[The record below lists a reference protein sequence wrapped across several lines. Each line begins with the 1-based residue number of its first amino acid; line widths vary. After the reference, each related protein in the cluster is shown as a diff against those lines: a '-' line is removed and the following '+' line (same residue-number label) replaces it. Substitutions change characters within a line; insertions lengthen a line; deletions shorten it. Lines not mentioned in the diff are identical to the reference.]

1 MKPRGIRLE
10 SLPNVGLTLAQAVT
24 TRKKKQR
31 QPASSPLAIVVSSV
45 RVNPRRLAK
54 YQSVCGFPETDD
66 VPLTYPHVMAFGL
79 HLQLM
84 IQPEFP
90 FSPVGAVHIKN
101 RIRQQRKIG
110 IDEVMEMTVRL
121 GETERVAKGHEVS
134 FSTEVRIGGE
144 LVWDDVSVMLVLG
157 GGTGV
162 KEEKDAAQPAEFTE
176 AVTWHLAANKSRQYA
191 LVSGDLNP
199 IHLYPLTA
207 KAMGFKRHIMHGMWS
222 KSRALAQLQPQ
233 DGPWPVSIDVAFKL
247 PVFLPATV
255 TLLSQSDADGSRF
268 EIRDEKGEKPHL
280 VGQLRMGKAVEQ
292 S

>member
-1 MKPRGIRLE
+1 
-10 SLPNVGLTLAQAVT
+10 
-24 TRKKKQR
+24 
-31 QPASSPLAIVVSSV
+31 
-45 RVNPRRLAK
+45 
-54 YQSVCGFPETDD
+54 
-66 VPLTYPHVMAFGL
+66 
-79 HLQLM
+79 
-84 IQPEFP
+84 
-90 FSPVGAVHIKN
+90 
-101 RIRQQRKIG
+101 
-110 IDEVMEMTVRL
+110 
-121 GETERVAKGHEVS
+121 
-134 FSTEVRIGGE
+134 
-144 LVWDDVSVMLVLG
+144 MLVLG